1 MYEPSAIAGL
11 VVTAVL
17 TAGLYALMSYG
28 LALVYGVMKII
39 NLAHAGTMMLGAFV
53 VLSLHRAFQLDPI
66 LGSIVSAAVFF
77 VFGMALYR
85 LAVRRV
91 VDRPPIASLLLLF
104 GVWLCAQ
111 NAAYLIWGSE
121 DQSIVTPYTFSTVDL
136 GGTRIAV
143 SRLIPFGVSLV
154 TLGALNWFL
163 RATDLGKAIR
173 AVSQNAMSARLVG
186 VRSERV
192 TTIAFGLGSA
202 LSAFAGGL
210 LTLLFSFNPDFG
222 GTFQLKSFA
231 IIVLG
236 GLESLPGVALGAV
249 VLAAVESFSILIPGW
264 RGSLINLLAFSI
276 LVAALVLL
284 PGGIASL
291 LERRGKTG

>member
-11 VVTAVL
+11 VITAVL

-53 VLSLHRAFQLDPI
+53 VLTLNRAFHLDPI
-66 LGSIVSAAVFF
+66 LGAIVSAALFF
-77 VFGMALYR
+77 VLGMALYR
-85 LAVRRV
+85 VAVRRV
-91 VDRPPIASLLLLF
+91 VNAPPIASLLLLF

-121 DQSIVTPYTFSTVDL
+121 DQSIVTAYTYSTVDV
-136 GGTRIAV
+136 GDVKIAV
-143 SRLIPFGVSLV
+143 TRLVPFGMSL
-154 TLGALNWFL
+154 LARAGLSWFL
-163 RATDLGKAIR
+163 RSTDLGKAIR
-173 AVSQNAMSARLVG
+173 AVSQNVMAARLVG
-186 VRSERV
+186 IRSERV
-192 TTIAFGLGSA
+192 ATIAFGLGSA

-222 GTFQLKSFA
+222 GTFQLKSFS

-236 GLESLPGVALGAV
+236 GLESFVGVALGAV
-249 VLAAVESFSILIPGW
+249 VLAFVETFSILIPGW
-264 RGSLINLLAFSI
+264 RGSLVNLLAFSI
-276 LVAALVLL
+276 LVAGLVLL

-291 LERRGKTG
+291 LERRSKSD

>member
-1 MYEPSAIAGL
+1 VYDPAAIAGL
-11 VVTAVL
+11 VVSAVL

-39 NLAHAGTMMLGAFV
+39 NLAHAGTMMLSAFV
-53 VLSLHRAFQLDPI
+53 VLQLNRWVHLDPI
-66 LGSIVSAAVFF
+66 LGAIVSAALFF
-77 VFGMALYR
+77 VLGMALYR
-85 LAVRRV
+85 AAVRRV
-91 VDRPPIASLLLLF
+91 IGAPPIASLLLLF

-121 DQSIVTPYTFSTVDL
+121 DQSIVTAYTFSTIDVGAL
-136 GGTRIAV
+136 KVAV
-143 SRLIPFGVSLV
+143 VRVIPFGISIV
-154 TLGALNWFL
+154 ALAILSWFL
-163 RATDLGKAIR
+163 RSTDLGKAIR
-173 AVSQNAMSARLVG
+173 AVSQNAMSARLAG

-192 TTIAFGLGSA
+192 ATLAFGLGSA

-222 GTFQLKSFA
+222 GAFQLKSFA

-236 GLESLPGVALGAV
+236 GLESFAGVALGAV
-249 VLAAVESFSILIPGW
+249 VLATIESFSILIPGW
-264 RGSLINLLAFSI
+264 RGSLINLLAFSM
-276 LVAALVLL
+276 LVAGLVLL

-291 LERRGKTG
+291 LERRHKSE